1 MPGFLEL
8 ITNKYPQPDQWKPND
23 YKVYKSLVAQTK
35 FKLFLNRTDGAQPH
49 TTWEWK
55 YMPKKMVIPGERIS
69 EEEEGSGDTDDT
81 DSVPGTA
88 SMRY

>member
-1 MPGFLEL
+1 
-8 ITNKYPQPDQWKPND
+8 
-23 YKVYKSLVAQTK
+23 
-35 FKLFLNRTDGAQPH
+35 
-49 TTWEWK
+49 
-55 YMPKKMVIPGERIS
+55 MPKKMVIPGERIS